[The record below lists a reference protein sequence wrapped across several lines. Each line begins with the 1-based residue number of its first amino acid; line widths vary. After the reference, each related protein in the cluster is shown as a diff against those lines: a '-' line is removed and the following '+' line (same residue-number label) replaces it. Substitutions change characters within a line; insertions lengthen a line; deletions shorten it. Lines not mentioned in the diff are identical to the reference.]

1 MKFIVSFIFSI
12 TLLFSQENNVVKTSE
27 LELFLFKIG
36 FESLL
41 KDVEVTKD
49 KSTLNEIEL
58 NKLNEKVELIMNE
71 IYKDKRVLNNSL
83 NESSTNSNNSAEIK
97 FLKQEIDN
105 LKKEISGLKT
115 QKTQIVQVKE
125 EPENKKVNLAIQDKV
140 VVNYPEVFLR
150 SKAHPQ
156 SEIVGKVYKNDE
168 LNIEFCDRFGWCKIK
183 DKEAFIAKFT
193 LKTI

>member
-83 NESSTNSNNSAEIK
+83 NESATNTNNSLEIE

-115 QKTQIVQVKE
+115 QKI
-125 EPENKKVNLAIQDKV
+125 ENKEVNLSTEDKV

-150 SKAHPQ
+150 SKAHPE

-193 LKTI
+193 LKGI

>member
-58 NKLNEKVELIMNE
+58 SKLNEKVELIMNE

-83 NESSTNSNNSAEIK
+83 KESATNTNNSLEIE

-115 QKTQIVQVKE
+115 QKKQIVQVKE
-125 EPENKKVNLAIQDKV
+125 VNVAAVEKV
-140 VVNYPEVFLR
+140 VVNNPEVFLR

-193 LKTI
+193 LKGI